1 MPNQYVNKVVQ
12 SNGTTL
18 IDISDTTAAAA
29 DVASGKYFYLATGE
43 KVEGSGSGG
52 GGMVTENIIPQQ
64 SLNCSISL
72 GDGAYGAVISSYVE
86 YPQDGVEYLV
96 TFDGTGYICRGHY
109 RTSSILAVGD
119 YYVTAGAT
127 YVEFPF
133 AILLNGGS
141 LFYLAVQGSATHTL
155 KVDRIISYSGGGS
168 ATLITK
174 TITQNGTYDAEDDSA
189 DGYSSVTVNVAGGN
203 GLEYETGTYTAAA
216 DGNPN
221 ISFTNSHTSAPSIIV
236 FMDVSTS
243 YIGTT
248 AGTQYGFFDYVK
260 LFGTK
265 LKTSS
270 TLQRDGAYQWA
281 RVGSSGSTSLGSAIL
296 PDTTA
301 QVTSSGFT
309 PNFNSN
315 TSYKCKSG
323 QTYKWIAIWK

>member
-1 MPNQYVNKVVQ
+1 MPNPYVNKVVR

-18 IDISDTTAAAA
+18 IDISDTSAVAA
-29 DVASGKYFYLATGE
+29 DVASGKYFYLASGE
-43 KVEGSGSGG
+43 KVEGTASGGSGNAYTRT
-52 GGMVTENIIPQQ
+52 VVCPQQ
-64 SLNCSISL
+64 TVTPASDGNGTYYAATLTGATAL
-72 GDGAYGAVISSYVE
+72 VDGDDYI
-86 YPQDGVEYLV
+86 V
-96 TFDGTGYICRGHY
+96 TFDDTEWYFTCCNLWNTYNLLGDQNYMWDNVDQPYPFCIIWESGT
-109 RTSSILAVGD
+109 
-119 YYVTAGAT
+119 T
-127 YVEFPF
+127 YTLVV
-133 AILLNGGS
+133 N
-141 LFYLAVQGSATHTL
+141 SATSRTV
-155 KVDRIISYSGGGS
+155 KVEKIVLSGS
-168 ATLITK
+168 PMNLTTK

-189 DGYSSVTVNVAGGN
+189 DGYSSVTVNVSGGN

-216 DGNPN
+216 DGNPS
-221 ISFTNSHTSAPSIIV
+221 ISFANTHSAAPAIIV

-265 LKTSS
+265 LKTSN

-281 RVGSSGSTSLGSAIL
+281 RVGSSGSTTLGSAIL
-296 PDTTA
+296 PDTTT

-315 TSYKCKSG
+315 SYKCKSG